1 MKTISKKL
9 FALAVLPAGGLL
21 LVACHSTENYA
32 KQAAL
37 NPSLAGGAIR
47 VQSEKVEGAVQSID
61 PAQRTTVL
69 ALEDG
74 ATNQYRISQG
84 VMNLDTITPGTEVKA
99 RVVDEQAL
107 FLSGAAIPAAGPGD
121 SDFKTKIWNLD
132 KSYRLITLEYPNN
145 ETKDFKVPLGTDLTN
160 VNPGD
165 EAVVRSTPP
174 MLVALKPR

>member
-1 MKTISKKL
+1 
-9 FALAVLPAGGLL
+9 
-21 LVACHSTENYA
+21 
-32 KQAAL
+32 
-37 NPSLAGGAIR
+37 
-47 VQSEKVEGAVQSID
+47 
-61 PAQRTTVL
+61 
-69 ALEDG
+69 
-74 ATNQYRISQG
+74 
-84 VMNLDTITPGTEVKA
+84 VKA